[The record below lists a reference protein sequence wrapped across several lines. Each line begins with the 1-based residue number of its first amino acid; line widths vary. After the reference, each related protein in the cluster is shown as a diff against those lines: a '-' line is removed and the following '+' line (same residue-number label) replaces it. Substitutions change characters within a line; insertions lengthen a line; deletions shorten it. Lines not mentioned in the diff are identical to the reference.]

1 MRRDSLDDFQTFI
14 AVAEAGSFTKAA
26 AELGVSQSAVSYS
39 VRMLEQRLDVRLISR
54 TTRSLSLTDAGER
67 LLRSLAPAFAHIN
80 SEIEALASSQGR
92 PTGRVRIT
100 ITRQAAQAL
109 IWPMLPGFIA
119 QYPEIEVELSLDE
132 GLADIVAGRFDA
144 GIRLGE
150 RLEKDMIGVRVGPEL
165 RMALVGS
172 PAYFASRSIPR
183 TPRDLSQ
190 HLGVN
195 YRQRTGGGL
204 YAWEFERD
212 SEKLEVRM
220 DGPVI
225 LNDGELLQTAALAG
239 LGLAFML
246 EDRNLLEEVA
256 AGRLIRVLEDW
267 CQPFA
272 GYHLYYPSRRQP
284 TAAFS
289 LFVEALRR
297 QASAS

>member
-39 VRMLEQRLDVRLISR
+39 VRMLEQRLGVRLISR

-67 LLRSLAPAFAHIN
+67 LLHSLAPAFAQIN
-80 SEIEALASSQGR
+80 NEIEALTTSQGR

-100 ITRQAAQAL
+100 VSRQAAQAL
-109 IWPMLPGFIA
+109 IWPMLPAFLA

-150 RLEKDMIGVRVGPEL
+150 RLEKDMIGVRIGPEL

-172 PAYFASRSIPR
+172 PAYFATRPIPR
-183 TPRDLSQ
+183 TPRDLSG

-195 YRQRTGGGL
+195 YRQRTSGGL

-212 SEKLEVRM
+212 GEKLEVRM
-220 DGPVI
+220 DGPVT
-225 LNDGELLQTAALAG
+225 LNDGEMLLTAAIEG
-239 LGLAFML
+239 LGLAFMI
-246 EDRNLLEEVA
+246 EDRNVLEHVA
-256 AGRLIRVLEDW
+256 AGRLVRVLEEW
-267 CQPFA
+267 CEPFP
-272 GYHLYYPSRRQP
+272 GYHLYYPSRRQA

-289 LFVEALRR
+289 LFVDALRR
-297 QASAS
+297 SA